1 MNTSRFTAGD
11 PAVEITRA
19 EPGLWQALDD
29 GRVAGRGEA
38 TTRSDGR
45 VFLTVDAW
53 HRSVFDRLAE
63 AVLADLPGPLHTV
76 VDGADQELLA
86 GWHDVGFTVGRREWD
101 YVLPT
106 SPVPALPPAGVT
118 LRPATA
124 DELARQ
130 DCAYPASCVVAIEGG
145 ERVGEIRVIRVRVDR
160 IDLVTVVPGHRRRG
174 IARALVT
181 HALGALHHAGVERAY
196 AYVDEADAAATA
208 LFEGF
213 GDRTTSTLELVRD
226 GR

>member
-1 MNTSRFTAGD
+1 MNISRFTAGD
-11 PAVEITRA
+11 PAVEITRTG
-19 EPGLWQALDD
+19 PGLWQALDD
-29 GRVAGRGEA
+29 GRVAGRGEV
-38 TTRSDGR
+38 TTRPDGR

-63 AVLADLPGPLHTV
+63 TVLADLPGPLHTV
-76 VDGADQELLA
+76 VDGADQELVA
-86 GWHDVGFTVGRREWD
+86 VWHDVGFTLGRREWD

-106 SPVPALPPAGVT
+106 SPEPALPPAGVT
-118 LRPATA
+118 LRPA

-130 DCAYPASCVVAIEGG
+130 DCAYPASGVVAVEGG
-145 ERVGEIRVIRVRVDR
+145 ESVGEIRVIRVRVDR
-160 IDLVTVVPGHRRRG
+160 IDLVSVLPAHRRRG
-174 IARALVT
+174 IARALVA
-181 HALGALHHAGVERAY
+181 HALGVLHRAGAERAY